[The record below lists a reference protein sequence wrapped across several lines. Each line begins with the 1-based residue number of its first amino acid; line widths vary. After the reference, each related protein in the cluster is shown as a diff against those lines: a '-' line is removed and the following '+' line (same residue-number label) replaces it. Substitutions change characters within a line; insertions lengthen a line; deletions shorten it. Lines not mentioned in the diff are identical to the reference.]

1 MQLTGKKI
9 FLRKMEPEDL
19 EFLYSIENNSDFW
32 YVSETKSP
40 YSRWELKQ
48 YIENYC
54 YDIFTTKELRL
65 MICDY
70 VLQKPIGIVD
80 LFEYHPLHN
89 RCGVGIIVSPEHN
102 RMGIATEALQL
113 VMEYAFKTLLLKQLW
128 CMIDASNDV
137 SIALFE
143 KCGFVKSGTLK
154 QWKQTEDGYAD
165 VGVWQYLKN
174 SMI

>member
-1 MQLTGKKI
+1 MQLAGKKI
-9 FLRKMEPEDL
+9 YLRKMEPEDL
-19 EFLYSIENNSDFW
+19 EFLYTVENNSDFW
-32 YVSETKSP
+32 HVSETKSP

-89 RCGVGIIVSPEHN
+89 RCGVGIIVRPEHWG
-102 RMGIATEALQL
+102 MGIATETLEL
-113 VMEYAFKTLLLKQLW
+113 IENYTFKTLLLNQLW
-128 CMIDASNDV
+128 CIIDENNES
-137 SIALFE
+137 SIALFQ
-143 KCGFVKSGTLK
+143 KCGFVRNGILR
-154 QWKQTEDGYAD
+154 QWKLTENGYVD
-165 VGVWQYLKN
+165 VGVWQHTKN
-174 SMI
+174 

>member
-1 MQLTGKKI
+1 MQLAGKKI

-32 YVSETKSP
+32 HVSETKSP

-70 VLQKPIGIVD
+70 VSQKPVGIVD

-89 RCGVGIIVSPEHN
+89 RCGVGIIVSPEHSG
-102 RMGIATEALQL
+102 MGIATETLQL

-128 CMIDASNDV
+128 CLIDNTNDI
-137 SIALFE
+137 SKALFE
-143 KCGFVKSGTLK
+143 KCGFVQTGTLK
-154 QWKQTEDGYAD
+154 QWKHTEAGYAD
-165 VGVWQYLKN
+165 VLVYQCVK
-174 SMI
+174 

>member
-1 MQLTGKKI
+1 
-9 FLRKMEPEDL
+9 
-19 EFLYSIENNSDFW
+19 
-32 YVSETKSP
+32 
-40 YSRWELKQ
+40 
-48 YIENYC
+48 
-54 YDIFTTKELRL
+54 

-70 VLQKPIGIVD
+70 VSQKPIGIVD

-89 RCGVGIIVSPEHN
+89 RCGVGIIVSPDHS

-113 VMEYAFKTLLLKQLW
+113 VMEYAFKTLLVKQMW

-154 QWKQTEDGYAD
+154 QWKLTEDGYAD
-165 VGVWQYLKN
+165 VYIYQSVEP
-174 SMI
+174 

>member
-1 MQLTGKKI
+1 MQLAGKKI

-32 YVSETKSP
+32 HVSETKSP

-70 VLQKPIGIVD
+70 VSQRPIGIVD

-89 RCGVGIIVSPEHN
+89 RCGVGIIVQPEHWG
-102 RMGIATEALQL
+102 MGIASEALEL
-113 VMEYAFKTLLLKQLW
+113 INDYAFKTLLLKQLW
-128 CMIDASNDV
+128 CMIDANNDA

-143 KCGFVKSGTLK
+143 NCGFVQSGTLK
-154 QWKQTEDGYAD
+154 QWKQTDEGYTD
-165 VGVWQYLKN
+165 VLIYQKVK
-174 SMI
+174 

>member
-1 MQLTGKKI
+1 MQLEGKKI

-32 YVSETKSP
+32 HVSETKSP

-70 VLQKPIGIVD
+70 ASQKPVGIVD

-89 RCGVGIIVSPEHN
+89 RCGVGIIVSPEHSG
-102 RMGIATEALQL
+102 MGIATETLQL

-128 CMIDASNDV
+128 FLIDNANDV
-137 SIALFE
+137 SKALFE
-143 KCGFVKSGTLK
+143 KWGFVQTGTLK
-154 QWKQTEDGYAD
+154 QWKQTEAGYAD
-165 VGVWQYLKN
+165 VLVYQCVK
-174 SMI
+174 

>member
-1 MQLTGKKI
+1 MQLAGTKI

-19 EFLYSIENNSDFW
+19 EFLYTIENNSDFW
-32 YVSETKSP
+32 HVSETKSP

-70 VLQKPIGIVD
+70 VSQRPIGIVD

-89 RCGVGIIVSPEHN
+89 RCGVGIIVQPEHWG
-102 RMGIATEALQL
+102 MGIASEALEL
-113 VMEYAFKTLLLKQLW
+113 INDYAFKTLLLKQLW
-128 CMIDASNDV
+128 CMIDANNDA

-143 KCGFVKSGTLK
+143 NCGFVQSGTLK
-154 QWKQTEDGYAD
+154 QWKQTDEGYAD
-165 VGVWQYLKN
+165 VLIYQKVK
-174 SMI
+174 